1 MRVFVQQEKDND
13 FYVNVIVMMM
23 MMMIVLFEEKEWNEG
38 VLDMNILWDLI
49 KDE

>member
-1 MRVFVQQEKDND
+1 MLML
-13 FYVNVIVMMM
+13 IVMM

-49 KDE
+49 KGE

>member
-13 FYVNVIVMMM
+13 FYVNVIVVM

>member
-1 MRVFVQQEKDND
+1 MLML
-13 FYVNVIVMMM
+13 IVMMM

-49 KDE
+49 KGE

>member
-13 FYVNVIVMMM
+13 FYVNVIVVI